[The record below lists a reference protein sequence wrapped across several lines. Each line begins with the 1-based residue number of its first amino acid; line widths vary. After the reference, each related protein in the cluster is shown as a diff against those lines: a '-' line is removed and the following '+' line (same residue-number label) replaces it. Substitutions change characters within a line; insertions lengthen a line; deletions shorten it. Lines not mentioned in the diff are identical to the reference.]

1 MRVLDDLLGIV
12 ALSKNMNRKEFR
24 CYTRGDA
31 YYKWYCRGGK
41 HKYRKQNGRHRPF
54 TEYKWETKPRASYSI
69 QIGTSCGYP
78 DYVEHDILIHS
89 SKDYATAV
97 CLRAE

>member
-1 MRVLDDLLGIV
+1 MRY
-12 ALSKNMNRKEFR
+12 KNIKRIKE
-24 CYTRGDA
+24 
-31 YYKWYCRGGK
+31 CRGAAYVSWYFLGGK
-41 HKYRKQNGRHRPF
+41 FRHYKIYGKPWSF
-54 TEYKWETKPRASYSI
+54 AEYLWETKPRASYSM